1 PYALRLC
8 LAALTAGDPAVER
21 AAISLGASRW
31 TLYRRVILPLMVPGI
46 AGGWIIAFIQSFD
59 EVTMTVFVATPSTT
73 TLPVR
78 MYHYIEE

>member
-1 PYALRLC
+1 
-8 LAALTAGDPAVER
+8 
-21 AAISLGASRW
+21 
-31 TLYRRVILPLMVPGI
+31 VILPLMVPGI

-78 MYHYIEE
+78 MYHYIEESIDPLIASVSTVVIVLTFLLMLLIDRIY